1 MPIDME
7 LKDFDI
13 LDWYQKIPFTE
24 RIYSH
29 PMIKKQIE
37 SLNLI
42 NTIRNSNHVMYMA
55 ALCFSYDMKDIPY
68 KEFDSEYYSK
78 AQDFVNSLDSDDLET
93 KTLVMLTLTSE
104 SIRTA
109 LKSLAFVR
117 FNSKECY
124 EITIS
129 ILSKIDK
136 KPFSTEQMADCYTEK
151 MKSFLLL

>member
-1 MPIDME
+1 ME
-7 LKDFDI
+7 LNDFDI

-42 NTIRNSNHVMYMA
+42 NTIRNSNHVMYKA
-55 ALCFSYDMKDIPY
+55 ALCFSYDIKDLPF
-68 KEFDSEYYSK
+68 KKFDSEYNSK
-78 AQDFVNSLDSDDLET
+78 VQDFVNSLDAEDLEV

-117 FNSKECY
+117 FNSEECY
-124 EITIS
+124 DITIS

-136 KPFSTEQMADCYTEK
+136 KPFSTTEMADCYTEK
-151 MKSFLLL
+151 MKTFLQI

>member
-7 LKDFDI
+7 VQEFDI
-13 LDWYQKIPFTE
+13 LDWYQKIPLAE

-42 NTIRNSNHVMYMA
+42 NTIRNSNHIMYKA
-55 ALCFSYDMKDIPY
+55 ALCFSYDLQDTPY
-68 KEFDSEYYSK
+68 KNFDSEYNLK
-78 AQDFVNSLDSDDLET
+78 VQNFVDSLDSDDLET

-109 LKSLAFVR
+109 MKSLAFVR
-117 FNSKECY
+117 LNSKECY
-124 EITIS
+124 DITIS

-136 KPFSTEQMADCYTEK
+136 KPFSTIEMADCYTEK
-151 MKSFLLL
+151 MKDFLEI